1 MPQLSRSDMHIM
13 LDVALEVLQGSQF
26 NRLDS
31 PIKDIWLNATI
42 DDFIKETIDSA
53 NKPNPSKRLPA
64 GVVTYNDII
73 SKYNDIRT
81 LISTKELTNGSSERY
96 IAISSISGNGTIVT
110 INTINY
116 HALQTGDKVIVTNI
130 SGGSGIWNGT
140 FTIIKVT
147 DNQFTFSSTGVG
159 TPSFTN
165 TSIAYEFVRDY
176 QAFVL
181 PSNLYHFESS
191 SSLVTPLT
199 CSIANVISNVLLT
212 TYDIA
217 SYNDNPFG
225 GGGKNM
231 ATSIIGEELRI
242 YNLNR
247 YNILKINLLFIKTP
261 AKLTSSPQVVNCDL
275 PANVHTKIVELTA
288 RKIAAFN
295 NNDNFQPIATEI
307 NTPIQ

>member
-13 LDVALEVLQGSQF
+13 LDAALEVLQGSQF

-96 IAISSISGNGTIVT
+96 IAVSSMTGNGSLITV
-110 INTINY
+110 NTTNY
-116 HALQTGDKVIVTNI
+116 HALQTGDKIVVADVT
-130 SGGSGIWNGT
+130 GGSGNWNGT
-140 FTIIKVT
+140 FTVTKVT
-147 DNQFTFSSTGVG
+147 DNQFTFSSTGSG
-159 TPSFTN
+159 TANVTA
-165 TSIAYEFVRDY
+165 TSISYLFTRNY

-181 PSNLYHFESS
+181 PTDLYHFEAS
-191 SSLVTPLT
+191 SSLVTPIT
-199 CSIANVISNVLLT
+199 CSVANTIPNVLPT
-212 TYDIA
+212 TYDVQ

-225 GGGKNM
+225 GGAKHM
-231 ATSIIGEELRI
+231 STSIVGQELRV
-242 YNLNR
+242 YNLGR
-247 YNILKINLLFIKTP
+247 YNIIKVDVIFIKTP
-261 AKLTSSPQVVNCDL
+261 AKITSSPQVVNCDL
-275 PANVHTKIVELTA
+275 PNNVHTKIVELTA